1 MNMVPGTR
9 GHDLVARYPHTGE
22 NYPKVIAALQQ
33 RFRDKKLLGDVYSRE
48 LWKMGFNNV
57 LGREKLTLG
66 KLYDKLEANLRAL
79 ESIEI
84 EKEGP
89 HILLLPMVESSL
101 PEDVFRAWQRSLLAS
116 MDGSG
121 LNPPKNRLDFLMDF
135 LREEVQNEERISLAK
150 SGFGMVGEK
159 K

>member
-1 MNMVPGTR
+1 MS
-9 GHDLVARYPHTGE
+9 
-22 NYPKVIAALQQ
+22 
-33 RFRDKKLLGDVYSRE
+33 SRE
-48 LWKMGFNNV
+48 LLKMGFNNV

-66 KLYDKLEANLRAL
+66 KLYDTFEANLRAL

-84 EKEGP
+84 EKERP

-101 PEDVFRAWQRSLLAS
+101 PEDVLRAWQRSPLAS

-135 LREEVQNEERISLAK
+135 LRQEVQNEERILVAK
-150 SGFGMVGEK
+150 SGFDMVGEK